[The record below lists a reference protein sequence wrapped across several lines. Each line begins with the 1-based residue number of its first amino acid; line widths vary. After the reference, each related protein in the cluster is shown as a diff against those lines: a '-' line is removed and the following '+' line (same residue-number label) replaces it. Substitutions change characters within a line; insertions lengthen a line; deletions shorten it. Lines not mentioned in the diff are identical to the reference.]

1 MPENIFA
8 DAKPEGDAIENA
20 MENIAEQGKADKTA
34 SESQPE
40 KKEVVKEPSKEG
52 EPEKDNTP
60 PENIPFHKHPRWIAL
75 NKKNKE
81 LEEKYSTL
89 EQKLADVEPLLKQ
102 PERLPDWWARRY
114 GETEESQKAYR
125 EYQENT
131 QQERERIKEEVL
143 TAIRADRENDEK
155 EEENAKET
163 IEGQLE
169 EMQDEGL
176 ITRELMTDERGHK
189 YNPAITEL
197 MKFIVDFQEKYGAGS
212 LLDAEGNYDLRK
224 SLELMQTFQPKAE
237 DNSVE
242 MKRKMA
248 SNIIRSKVAPTRTSD
263 IPVVKPGILRRGSW
277 RDAE

>member
-1 MPENIFA
+1 MTENIFA

-34 SESQPE
+34 PESQPE
-40 KKEVVKEPSKEG
+40 KKEMVKEPPKEG

-155 EEENAKET
+155 EEVNAKEV
-163 IEGQLE
+163 IDGQIE
-169 EMQDEGL
+169 EMKDEGL
-176 ITRELMTDERGHK
+176 EFETQ
-189 YNPAITEL
+189 EL

-224 SLELMQTFQPKAE
+224 SLELMHQLQPKAE
-237 DNSVE
+237 DNSAETRRRV
-242 MKRKMA
+242 A
-248 SNIIRSKVAPTRTSD
+248 SNIIRSKVAPTRTSE